1 MKNNV
6 RIYFKINSE
15 FYEEIKKEAKDKGV
29 SVAQLCRLKLKT
41 ADRLDRVEFILE
53 KLVKLKEN
61 EN

>member
-6 RIYFKINSE
+6 RIYFKVSSD
-15 FYEEIKKEAKDKGV
+15 FYNQIKKEAFTNGI

-41 ADRLDRVEFILE
+41 FDKLDRVEMILE
-53 KLVKLKEN
+53 KLLKLKEN